1 MLKIS
6 GLILAVGLGLL
17 AAACQNDG
25 MGPQGTYN
33 NGYNS
38 PPPRYAQQQ
47 SNPYYGNQQQPN
59 PYYGNQQQPNPYY
72 ANQQQQQQGYPGTY
86 NQADGRRYTTV
97 AVTNRGQNGNRD
109 EVVAQQVVCGSSY
122 YDGYRNRTAPRC

>member
-1 MLKIS
+1 MLRIS
-6 GLILAVGLGLL
+6 GFVIAVALGLM

-25 MGPQGTYN
+25 MGTPQGTYN

-38 PPPRYAQQQ
+38 PPPPRYAQQQ
-47 SNPYYGNQQQPN
+47 SN

>member
-1 MLKIS
+1 MLRIS
-6 GLILAVGLGLL
+6 GLVIAVGLGLM

-25 MGPQGTYN
+25 MGPQGAYN

-38 PPPRYAQQQ
+38 PPPPRY
-47 SNPYYGNQQQPN
+47 GQQQPN

-72 ANQQQQQQGYPGTY
+72 ANQQQQQQGYPGNY